1 MTCLDIFEETVRRLA
16 LRGHRWDRPRA

>member
-1 MTCLDIFEETVRRLA
+1 MTCLDIFEEAVRRLA